1 MWSTR
6 IAAARQLLLYAC
18 RVLIPGQAT
27 FRLGATHIKQHNT
40 DDTPANPA
48 NQSCCNDREVFR
60 FCRLTVE
67 NCEEHVAENQ
77 ITLAR

>member
-6 IAAARQLLLYAC
+6 IAAAGQLLLYAC

-27 FRLGATHIKQHNT
+27 FRLGATHTKQHNA

-48 NQSCCNDREVFR
+48 NQS
-60 FCRLTVE
+60 
-67 NCEEHVAENQ
+67 
-77 ITLAR
+77 